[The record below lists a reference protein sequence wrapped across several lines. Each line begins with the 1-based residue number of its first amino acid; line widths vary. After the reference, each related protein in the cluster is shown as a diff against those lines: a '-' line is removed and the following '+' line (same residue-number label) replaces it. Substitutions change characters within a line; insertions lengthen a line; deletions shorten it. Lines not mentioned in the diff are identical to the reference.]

1 VIKLYEQYSEI
12 HAWGRYGKLISLSIM
27 LLDLSPLKTSR
38 DYRLLF
44 SGQLV
49 SFLGSMMTFI
59 VVPWQMYQLTQ
70 SSAMVG
76 YIYLA
81 EFVPMVCLA
90 FIGGALADF
99 LDKRK
104 MLRLTEIGQT
114 SVTAILLINSLLPH
128 PQVWLLFLSVALH
141 AGFAA
146 IQRPAFESFIQKV
159 IPVEM
164 MSAVMAL
171 NSIRYSVGA
180 IVSPAI
186 AGIIATQLSSSVA
199 YTIDLL
205 TFSAS
210 LLAVFLIRAVP
221 RPENA
226 ERPSFQSVK
235 RAWKYAFS
243 RQELVG
249 TYFIDIAAMF
259 FAMPQ
264 ALYPAL
270 AVIYGEKYV
279 GFFPAAIAA
288 GALIASLTSGWT
300 KNIHRH
306 GLMVIIAAVL
316 WGVAIIFFGLAD
328 SIVPALLFLGAAGF
342 FDMISGIFRGSI
354 WNQTIPNY
362 LRGRLASI
370 EMMSYLTGPMLGS
383 AKMGIVA
390 ETYGVKTA
398 LVSGGALCVVS
409 VLGAALFLPRFATYD
424 GRQGVKQ
431 REREEAERA
440 ELMRVSE
447 AEF

>member
-1 VIKLYEQYSEI
+1 
-12 HAWGRYGKLISLSIM
+12 M
-27 LLDLSPLKTSR
+27 LLDLSPLKASR

-44 SGQLV
+44 FGQLV
-49 SFLGSMMTFI
+49 SFFGSMMTFI

-81 EFVPMVCLA
+81 EFIPMVVLA
-90 FIGGALADF
+90 FVGGALADF

-104 MLRLTEIGQT
+104 MLRFTEVGQT
-114 SVTAILLINSLLPH
+114 IVTAILLGNSLLPQ
-128 PQVWLLFLSVALH
+128 PQIWILFLAVSLH
-141 AGFAA
+141 AGLAA

-159 IPVEM
+159 IPAEM

-171 NSIRYSVGA
+171 NSIRFSVGM
-180 IVSPAI
+180 IVGPAV
-186 AGIIATQLSSSVA
+186 AGIIATQLSPSVA
-199 YTIDLL
+199 YGIDFL
-205 TFSAS
+205 TFGAS
-210 LLAVFLIRAVP
+210 LIAVFMLRSVP
-221 RPENA
+221 SPENA
-226 ERPSFQSVK
+226 ERPSFQGIK

-259 FAMPQ
+259 FAFPQ

-270 AVIYGEKYV
+270 AVIYGDKYV
-279 GFFPAAIAA
+279 GFFPAAIAI
-288 GALIASLTSGWT
+288 GALVASATSAWT
-300 KNIHRH
+300 KNVHRH
-306 GLMVIIAAVL
+306 GVMVIGSAVL
-316 WGVAIIFFGLAD
+316 WGVAIFFFGLVD
-328 SIVPALLFLGAAGF
+328 SLVPALILLAAAGF
-342 FDMISGIFRGSI
+342 FDMISGIFRGAI

-390 ETYGVKTA
+390 ETFSVKTA
-398 LVSGGALCVVS
+398 IVSGGVLCVAS
-409 VLGAALFLPRFATYD
+409 VLGSALFFPKFFSYD
-424 GRQGVKQ
+424 GREGIKQ
-431 REREEAERA
+431 REIEEAERS
-440 ELMRVSE
+440 ELSRVSE

>member
-1 VIKLYEQYSEI
+1 MPALQ
-12 HAWGRYGKLISLSIM
+12 SIM
-27 LLDLSPLKTSR
+27 LLDLSPLKSSR

-44 SGQLV
+44 TGQLV
-49 SFLGSMMTFI
+49 SFFGSMMTFI

-81 EFVPMVCLA
+81 EFVPMVALA
-90 FIGGALADF
+90 FVGGAMADF

-114 SVTAILLINSLLPH
+114 SVTAILLINSLLPR
-128 PQVWLLFLSVALH
+128 PQIWVLFLAVAMH

-146 IQRPAFESFIQKV
+146 IQRPAFESFIQMV
-159 IPVEM
+159 IPAER

-180 IVSPAI
+180 IVSPAV
-186 AGIIATQLSSSVA
+186 AGIIATQFSASIA
-199 YTIDLL
+199 YTIDLF
-205 TFSAS
+205 TFIAS
-210 LLAVFLIRAVP
+210 LTAVFMLRFVP
-221 RPENA
+221 PPENA
-226 ERPSFQSVK
+226 ERPSLAAIK

-270 AVIYGEKYV
+270 AGIYGDKYV

-288 GALIASLTSGWT
+288 GALVASLTSGWT

-306 GLMVIIAAVL
+306 GLMVTIAAVL
-316 WGVAIIFFGLAD
+316 WGVAIIFFGMVS

-390 ETYGVKTA
+390 ERFGVKNA
-398 LVSGGALCVVS
+398 LVSGGVLCVIS
-409 VLGAALFLPRFATYD
+409 VLGAALFLPKFATYD
-424 GRQGVKQ
+424 GREGVKQ
-431 REREEAERA
+431 REREEAERS
-440 ELMRVSE
+440 EMMRLAE

>member
-1 VIKLYEQYSEI
+1 
-12 HAWGRYGKLISLSIM
+12 M
-27 LLDLSPLKTSR
+27 LLDLSPLRVSR

-44 SGQLV
+44 FGQLV
-49 SFLGSMMTFI
+49 SFFGSMMTFI
-59 VVPWQMYQLTQ
+59 VVPWQMYRLTE

-81 EFVPMVCLA
+81 EFIPMVALA
-90 FIGGALADF
+90 FVGGALADF

-104 MLRLTEIGQT
+104 MLRLTEVGQT
-114 SVTAILLINSLLPH
+114 SVTAILLINSLLPN
-128 PQVWLLFLSVALH
+128 PRVWVLFVAVALH

-159 IPVEM
+159 IPPEL
-164 MSAVMAL
+164 MSSVMAL

-186 AGIIATQLSSSVA
+186 AGIIATQLSASVA
-199 YTIDLL
+199 YSIDLA
-205 TFSAS
+205 TFIAS
-210 LLAVFLIRAVP
+210 LIAVFMLRHVP
-221 RPENA
+221 PPENA
-226 ERPSFQSVK
+226 ERPSWEGIK
-235 RAWKYAFS
+235 KAWRYAFS
-243 RQELVG
+243 RQELLG

-270 AVIYGEKYV
+270 AVIYGDKYV
-279 GFFPAAIAA
+279 GFFPASIAA
-288 GALIASLTSGWT
+288 GALLASLTSGWT
-300 KNIHRH
+300 KGVHRH
-306 GLMVIIAAVL
+306 GLFVTIAAIL
-316 WGVAIIFFGLAD
+316 WGVAIIFFGLVD

-390 ETYGVKTA
+390 ERLGVKTA
-398 LVSGGALCVVS
+398 LVSGGVLCVVS
-409 VLGAALFLPRFATYD
+409 VIGAALFLPKFLNYD
-424 GRQGVKQ
+424 GREGVKR
-431 REREEAERA
+431 RERDEAARA
-440 ELMRVSE
+440 ELLRVSE
-447 AEF
+447 SEF

>member
-1 VIKLYEQYSEI
+1 
-12 HAWGRYGKLISLSIM
+12 M
-27 LLDLSPLKTSR
+27 LLDLSPLRVSR

-44 SGQLV
+44 FGQLV
-49 SFLGSMMTFI
+49 SFFGSMMTFI

-81 EFVPMVCLA
+81 EFVPMVMLA
-90 FIGGALADF
+90 FVGGALADF

-104 MLRLTEIGQT
+104 MLRLTEVGQT
-114 SVTAILLINSLLPH
+114 CVTAILLANSLLPN
-128 PQVWLLFLSVALH
+128 PRVWVLFLSVALH

-159 IPVEM
+159 IPPDL
-164 MSAVMAL
+164 MSSVMAL

-180 IVSPAI
+180 IVSPAV
-186 AGIIATQLSSSVA
+186 AGIIATQLSASVA
-199 YTIDLL
+199 YSIDLV
-205 TFSAS
+205 TFLAS
-210 LLAVFLIRAVP
+210 LIAVFMLRAVP
-221 RPENA
+221 SPENA
-226 ERPSFQSVK
+226 ERPSLQSIK
-235 RAWKYAFS
+235 KAWKYAFS

-259 FAMPQ
+259 FAMPL

-270 AVIYGEKYV
+270 AVIYGDKYV
-279 GFFPAAIAA
+279 GFFPASIAA
-288 GALIASLTSGWT
+288 GALLASLTSGWT

-306 GLMVIIAAVL
+306 GLMVTIAAIL
-316 WGVAIIFFGLAD
+316 WGVAIILFGWVD
-328 SIVPALLFLGAAGF
+328 SIVPALLFLAAAGF

-390 ETYGVKTA
+390 EKFGVKAA
-398 LVSGGALCVVS
+398 LISGGVLCVVS
-409 VLGAALFLPRFATYD
+409 VAGAALFLPKFLAYD
-424 GRQGVKQ
+424 GREGVKQ
-431 REREEAERA
+431 KEREEAARA
-440 ELMRVSE
+440 EMARVSE
-447 AEF
+447 SEF

>member
-1 VIKLYEQYSEI
+1 
-12 HAWGRYGKLISLSIM
+12 M
-27 LLDLSPLKTSR
+27 LLDLSPLKASR

-44 SGQLV
+44 IGQMV
-49 SFLGSMMTFI
+49 SFFGSMMTFI
-59 VVPWQMYQLTQ
+59 VVPWQMYQLTG

-76 YIYLA
+76 LIYGA

-90 FIGGALADF
+90 FVGGALADF

-114 SVTAILLINSLLPH
+114 GVTAVLLINSLLPQ
-128 PQVWLLFLSVALH
+128 PQIWVLFLAVALH

-171 NSIRYSVGA
+171 NSIRFSVGM
-180 IVSPAI
+180 IVGPAV
-186 AGIIATQLSSSVA
+186 AGIIATQLSPSVA
-199 YTIDLL
+199 YSIDLV
-205 TFSAS
+205 TFIAS
-210 LLAVFLIRAVP
+210 LIAVFMLRFVP
-221 RPENA
+221 PPENA
-226 ERPSFQSVK
+226 EKPSLAAIK

-259 FAMPQ
+259 FAFPQ

-270 AVIYGEKYV
+270 AVVYGDRYV

-288 GALIASLTSGWT
+288 GALVASVTSGWT
-300 KNIHRH
+300 KHIHRH
-306 GLMVIIAAVL
+306 GLMVTVAAVL
-316 WGVAIIFFGLAD
+316 WGVAIIFFGLVD
-328 SIVPALLFLGAAGF
+328 SLVPALVFLAAAGF

-383 AKMGIVA
+383 AKMGLVA
-390 ETYGVKTA
+390 ERFGVKTA
-398 LVSGGALCVVS
+398 LVSGGVLCVAA
-409 VLGAALFLPRFATYD
+409 VLGAAVFLPRFATYD
-424 GRQGVKQ
+424 GREGVKQ
-431 REREEAERA
+431 RELEEAERA
-440 ELMRVSE
+440 GMTRVSE
-447 AEF
+447 SEF

>member
-1 VIKLYEQYSEI
+1 
-12 HAWGRYGKLISLSIM
+12 M
-27 LLDLSPLKTSR
+27 FLDLSPLRVSR

-44 SGQLV
+44 FGQLV
-49 SFLGSMMTFI
+49 SFFGSMMTFI

-90 FIGGALADF
+90 FVGGALADF
-99 LDKRK
+99 IDKRR
-104 MLRLTEIGQT
+104 MLRMTEIGQT
-114 SVTAILLINSLLPH
+114 CVTAILLINSLLAEPH
-128 PQVWLLFLSVALH
+128 IWVLFIAVAIH

-159 IPVEM
+159 IPSEL

-171 NSIRYSVGA
+171 NSIRFSIGA
-180 IVSPAI
+180 IVSPAV
-186 AGIIATQLSSSVA
+186 AGIIATQLSPSVA
-199 YTIDLL
+199 YTIDLF
-205 TFSAS
+205 TFIAS
-210 LLAVFLIRAVP
+210 LIAVYLLKSVP
-221 RPENA
+221 SPENA
-226 ERPSFQSVK
+226 ERPSWQGIK
-235 RAWKYAFS
+235 RAWKYAFG

-270 AVIYGEKYV
+270 AVIYGPKYV

-288 GALIASLTSGWT
+288 GALLASVTSGWT
-300 KNIHRH
+300 AKVHRH
-306 GLMVIIAAVL
+306 GLMVTIAAVL
-316 WGVAIIFFGLAD
+316 WGVAIMFFGLSD
-328 SIVPALLFLGAAGF
+328 SLVFALLFLGAAGF
-342 FDMISGIFRGSI
+342 FDMISGIFRGAI

-390 ETYGVKTA
+390 ESFGVKTA
-398 LVSGGALCVVS
+398 IISGGILCVVF
-409 VLGAALFLPRFATYD
+409 VAGAAVFLPKFAAYD
-424 GRQGVKQ
+424 GREGVKQ
-431 REREEAERA
+431 KEREEAERA
-440 ELMRVSE
+440 ELLR
-447 AEF
+447 A